1 MRKEGLCQNGQK
13 WSDDNFIT
21 HKLEEAFGYSDQQ
34 LVEEFDRAAT
44 QYAQNPDPRLKPP
57 KGEFQKIM
65 ERVEK
70 EKKAKRKVIRLKKTL
85 RPMLVAALLGGAVL
99 GSGIGVNGLEGTE
112 YRLTERKDGDV
123 IFNNI
128 DGMIQQNSIEK
139 VYDEVKETLG
149 IPVIEL
155 FYVPSEMTFYDYFF
169 DVDGARLEFVYKEN
183 YFYFYQKLW
192 NLKNST
198 NYSSDREV
206 YKEVYNK
213 YLDSY
218 IPVYKSELEK
228 EKPEFGAQFISGD
241 AYYYLFGIMDE
252 DEFIKIVKYIKYYEN

>member
-99 GSGIGVNGLEGTE
+99 GSGIGVNGLEE
-112 YRLTERKDGDV
+112 VDYRTKERKDGDV
-123 IFNNI
+123 IFSNMENI
-128 DGMIQQNSIEK
+128 DEASDVEQVYKEIEEK
-139 VYDEVKETLG
+139 IG
-149 IPVIEL
+149 IPAMEL
-155 FYVPSEMTFYDYFF
+155 SYMPEEMVFKEVFF
-169 DVDGARLEFVYKEN
+169 NQLRSKLEFVYN
-183 YFYFYQKLW
+183 GNHFYFHQTLW
-192 NLKNST
+192 NLNESA
-198 NYSSDREV
+198 NYKSDREL
-206 YKEVYNK
+206 YKEVYNR
-213 YLDSY
+213 YLNSY
-218 IPVYKSELEK
+218 ISIYKNELDGES
-228 EKPEFGAQFISGD
+228 PEFSAQFIDGD
-241 AYYYLFGIMDE
+241 AYYYFFGIIDE
-252 DEFIKIVKYIKYYEN
+252 DEFIKIVEHLKYYEK